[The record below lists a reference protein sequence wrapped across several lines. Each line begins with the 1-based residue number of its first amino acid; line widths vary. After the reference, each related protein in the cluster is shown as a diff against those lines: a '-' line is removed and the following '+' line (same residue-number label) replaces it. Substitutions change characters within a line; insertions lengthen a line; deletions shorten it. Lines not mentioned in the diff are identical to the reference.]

1 MYLKTTK
8 LKLLSN
14 PANNTAISILLH
26 CLFFWVLYFVLLH
39 AIAPLTPMFSKTWSR
54 FMFGFFATLTTVL
67 LVWLFLR
74 HEKRTFKDI
83 KLVYDSGTA
92 LRFVQGLLIGSAIF
106 GSMLMALLLLTPLQL
121 HLNTAPFEL
130 SALVPYLAFIP
141 LSLMEEIGFRS
152 YPFIK
157 LNNQFGLR
165 TTQLVVAIVF
175 ALAHVLGGQGVVSSF
190 LGPGIWAF
198 VFGLAAVWS
207 GGIAMP
213 FGIHLALNLLQPLT
227 GMRGDSVAVWT
238 LKNKSDVITNQLA
251 TPETIGMVMQLIML
265 VVSLFLTE
273 YYIRKRHKKS
283 LQSTHDSEIP
293 SKEMVL

>member
-1 MYLKTTK
+1 
-8 LKLLSN
+8 
-14 PANNTAISILLH
+14 
-26 CLFFWVLYFVLLH
+26 
-39 AIAPLTPMFSKTWSR
+39 MFSKTWSR
-54 FMFGFFATLTTVL
+54 FMFGVFATLTTFL

-74 HEKRTFKDI
+74 NEKRTFKDI
-83 KLVYDSGTA
+83 ELVYNSGTT
-92 LRFVQGLLIGSAIF
+92 LRFLKGLLIGTGIF
-106 GSMLMALLLLTPLQL
+106 GLMLMALLLLTPLQL
-121 HLNTAPFEL
+121 RLNTAPFEL

-165 TTQLVVAIVF
+165 ATQLIVAVVF
-175 ALAHVLGGQGVVSSF
+175 ALGHVLGGQSVASSF

-227 GMRGDSVAVWT
+227 GMRGDAGAVWT
-238 LKNKSDVITNQLA
+238 LKNKSDVISNQLA
-251 TPETIGMVMQLIML
+251 NPETIGTVMHLIML
-265 VVSLFLTE
+265 VISLFLTE
-273 YYIRKRHKKS
+273 YYIRKRHKK
-283 LQSTHDSEIP
+283 LALNTPDHETQSHQIVC
-293 SKEMVL
+293 K